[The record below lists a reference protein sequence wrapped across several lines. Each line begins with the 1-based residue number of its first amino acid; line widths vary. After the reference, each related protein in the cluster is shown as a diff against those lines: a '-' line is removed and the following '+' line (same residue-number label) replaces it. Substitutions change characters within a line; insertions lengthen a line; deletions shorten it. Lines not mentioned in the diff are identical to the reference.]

1 VPVAERNGLGPPRAG
16 LGLGGQTTMTE
27 PARRNA
33 DGPPADD
40 PERKPDPRA
49 GGWADV
55 RHALVADSHLVAQA
69 AAGVAARPGDSAAL
83 AVLTLALDILGDLRA
98 IASRCQV
105 GEAILEAERER
116 GFAAGYDACKAE
128 RGCLRAV

>member
-1 VPVAERNGLGPPRAG
+1 MPVAERNGLGPPRAG
-16 LGLGGQTTMTE
+16 LGLGGQTTMAE

-33 DGPPADD
+33 DGPADD

-83 AVLTLALDILGDLRA
+83 AVLTLALDIFGDLRS
-98 IASRCQV
+98 IASRCVV
-105 GEAILEAERER
+105 GEAVLEAERER
-116 GFAAGYDACKAE
+116 GWAAGYAACQAE
-128 RGCLRAV
+128 RGRLRAV

>member
-1 VPVAERNGLGPPRAG
+1 MA
-16 LGLGGQTTMTE
+16 E

-33 DGPPADD
+33 DGPPPDD

-55 RHALVADSHLVAQA
+55 RHALIADSRLVAQA

-83 AVLTLALDILGDLRA
+83 AVLTLAVQVFEDLRA
-98 IASRCQV
+98 IGSRWQV
-105 GEAILEAERER
+105 DEAVMEAERER
-116 GFAAGYDACKAE
+116 GFAAGVAACKAARCRLE
-128 RGCLRAV
+128 VIDGGRAG

>member
-1 VPVAERNGLGPPRAG
+1 MA
-16 LGLGGQTTMTE
+16 E

-33 DGPPADD
+33 DGPAPDD

-83 AVLTLALDILGDLRA
+83 AVLTLALDILQDLRA

-116 GFAAGYDACKAE
+116 GFAAGVEACKAQRCRLE
-128 RGCLRAV
+128 VIPGGH